1 MTENRKALTTKVTEN
16 AQRKASEL
24 RVTRKIKQ
32 KLDSV
37 SRTADRNDAAKAVGK
52 AKALGAETS
61 SA

>member
-1 MTENRKALTTKVTEN
+1 MHKEK
-16 AQRKASEL
+16 QASYEL
-24 RVTRKIKQ
+24 REKIKQ

-37 SRTADRNDAAKAVGK
+37 SRTADRNDDAEAAGK